1 MRRSEWLGKRELYP
15 KIGWLSALWI
25 IMPIL
30 DDMRI
35 ADMPMLG
42 EIEGG

>member
-1 MRRSEWLGKRELYP
+1 MGKRELYS

-30 DDMRI
+30 DDIRI
-35 ADMPMLG
+35 VDMPLLG
-42 EIEGG
+42 EI

>member
-1 MRRSEWLGKRELYP
+1 VIKNRELYS
-15 KIGWLSALWI
+15 KIGRLPALWI

-30 DDMRI
+30 DDTRI

-42 EIEGG
+42 EIEGVK